1 MIKLL
6 QKIKKYARIEI
17 MKKRIAIFISTLHD
31 EYQRML
37 VKSFSN
43 AASSYDVDLIFFVGY
58 SLLSPY
64 GYQHVNNFV
73 FSLAKKTNIDGII
86 VSSTLFTFI
95 KKDEVKEFLDKFQN
109 IGIKTVV
116 FSYKID
122 GYQCILV
129 NPKKGI
135 IEAIDHLVKKHNA
148 KKIVFIKG
156 PVFSEEA
163 NDRYNAYLEG
173 LKKNNIKFDE
183 NLVLD
188 GFFNK
193 VDGYQKTKELIE
205 QKKIFPDAI
214 FCANDNMC
222 LGVLEYL
229 KENNIKVPEEIKL
242 IGFDDISE
250 TRTTIPSITT
260 IRQPLDKMAETS
272 LSLFFKN
279 QEEKEF
285 VLDSELIIRESCGC
299 NDFYSIN
306 YNQNEQITSFK
317 EIENILPTEFKE
329 FLAII
334 ESMNYKTERETI
346 ENIKS
351 FINSN
356 INDIPK
362 IKKIFFKIKNF
373 IFSSTEELTTLKNTE
388 RVISIAFSYIY
399 EIKERLLIK
408 DLYYFLWNQNSF
420 EYASQFITMSFNME
434 ELIKNLKSTLNSI
447 RIKNFL
453 LCLFKGRTKFYKKF
467 EWQIPSKSRIIIC
480 YMNGQLIEELEN
492 KIIPTEKLIP
502 ENFLI
507 EKSSVVLSLFYENEC
522 IGYLIAS
529 PLPEDTI
536 SLTILRR
543 EISMVIKGT
552 ALIEKQIKTKEKLRQ
567 TLLKLKNSNQKL
579 EELSVLDELTGLY
592 NRRGFYTV
600 ATKFIELAKRNHRE
614 FFIFFLDLNGLKK
627 INDNY
632 GHKEG
637 DFAIKSASEILLKT
651 FRHTDIIARMGGDEF
666 VVMAIDCT
674 IKDLA
679 NIDKR
684 LKENQ
689 EEINNRI
696 QKPYKI
702 SFSYGVA
709 PYQPGKIY
717 SLDELLEEADR
728 NLYIEKRKFYS

>member
-1 MIKLL
+1 
-6 QKIKKYARIEI
+6 

-31 EYQRML
+31 EYQRIL
-37 VKSFSN
+37 VKSFLN
-43 AASSYDVDLIFFVGY
+43 ASSSYDAELIFFHGY

-64 GYQHVNNFV
+64 GYQYVNNFV

-109 IGIKTVV
+109 MGIKTVV

-129 NPKKGI
+129 NPKKAI
-135 IEAIDHLVKKHNA
+135 IEAIDHLVQKHNA

-156 PVFSEEA
+156 PELSEEA
-163 NDRYNAYLEG
+163 NERFNAYLEG
-173 LKKNNIKFDE
+173 LKKNNIKYDE
-183 NLVLD
+183 NLVLN

-193 VDGYQKTKELIE
+193 IDGYQRTKELIE

-214 FCANDNMC
+214 LSANDNMC
-222 LGVLEYL
+222 LGALEYL

-260 IRQPLDKMAETS
+260 IRQPIDKMAEIS
-272 LSLFFKN
+272 MSLFFQN
-279 QEEKEF
+279 QKEKEF
-285 VLDSELIIRESCGC
+285 VVDSELIIRESCGC
-299 NDFYSIN
+299 NSFYSTSFF
-306 YNQNEQITSFK
+306 NENETITSVK
-317 EIENILPTEFKE
+317 EIEKILPTEFKE
-329 FLAII
+329 ILSII
-334 ESMNYKTERETI
+334 ESINYKTENKII
-346 ENIKS
+346 EEIKA
-351 FINSN
+351 IVDSN
-356 INDIPK
+356 INNIPELEEILLK
-362 IKKIFFKIKNF
+362 LKNF
-373 IFSSTEELTTLKNTE
+373 IFSSNKELTILKNIE
-388 RVISIAFSYIY
+388 KVISIAFSYLY
-399 EIKERLLIK
+399 EKKERLLLK
-408 DLYYFLWNQNSF
+408 DLYYFLWNQHLF
-420 EYASQFITMSFNME
+420 EYASQFITVSFNIK
-434 ELIKNLKSTLNSI
+434 ELVRNLKSTLSSI
-447 RIKNFL
+447 NIENFL
-453 LCLFKGRTKFYKKF
+453 LCLFKGKTKLSKKF
-467 EWQIPSKSRIIIC
+467 EWQIPSKSKIIIC
-480 YMNGQLIEELEN
+480 YIDGKAIEELEN
-492 KIIPTEKLIP
+492 KIISTEKLLPEKFSINKNAVIIP
-502 ENFLI
+502 
-507 EKSSVVLSLFYENEC
+507 LFYENEC
-522 IGYLIAS
+522 LGYIIAS
-529 PLPEDTI
+529 PLPEYII

-552 ALIEKQIKTKEKLRQ
+552 ALIENEIKTKEKLRQ
-567 TLLKLKNSNQKL
+567 TLLKLKDSNQKL

-592 NRRGFYTV
+592 NRRGFYSV

-614 FFIFFLDLNGLKK
+614 FFIFYLDLNGLKK

-637 DFAIKSASEILLKT
+637 DFAIKSAAEVLIKT

-674 IKDLA
+674 IKDLP
-679 NIDKR
+679 NINKR
-684 LKENQ
+684 LKENT
-689 EEINNRI
+689 EDLNRII

-717 SLDELLEEADR
+717 SLDELLEEADN

>member
-388 RVISIAFSYIY
+388 KVISIAFSYIY

-408 DLYYFLWNQNSF
+408 DLYYFLWNQHLF
-420 EYASQFITMSFNME
+420 EYASQFITVSFNIK
-434 ELIKNLKSTLNSI
+434 ELVKNLKSTLSSI
-447 RIKNFL
+447 DVKNFL
-453 LCLFKGRTKFYKKF
+453 LCLFKGNAKLYKKF
-467 EWQIPSKSRIIIC
+467 DWQLPSKSKIIIC
-480 YMNGQLIEELEN
+480 YIDGKEIEELEN
-492 KIIPTEKLIP
+492 K
-502 ENFLI
+502 
-507 EKSSVVLSLFYENEC
+507 V
-522 IGYLIAS
+522 
-529 PLPEDTI
+529 I
-536 SLTILRR
+536 ST
-543 EISMVIKGT
+543 
-552 ALIEKQIKTKEKLRQ
+552 
-567 TLLKLKNSNQKL
+567 
-579 EELSVLDELTGLY
+579 EELVPEKFVINKMLLLFLFFMKMSVLD
-592 NRRGFYTV
+592 
-600 ATKFIELAKRNHRE
+600 
-614 FFIFFLDLNGLKK
+614 
-627 INDNY
+627 
-632 GHKEG
+632 
-637 DFAIKSASEILLKT
+637 ILL
-651 FRHTDIIARMGGDEF
+651 HLH
-666 VVMAIDCT
+666 C
-674 IKDLA
+674 
-679 NIDKR
+679 
-684 LKENQ
+684 
-689 EEINNRI
+689 
-696 QKPYKI
+696 QKI
-702 SFSYGVA
+702 LF
-709 PYQPGKIY
+709 
-717 SLDELLEEADR
+717 L
-728 NLYIEKRKFYS
+728 